1 MKNILKNILS
11 LPIIFIMFY
20 LLYFVCDIVFGAIY
34 HYIPY
39 FLIAI
44 IPTLILWFVFQYLIS
59 QYILLKFISNGIY
72 YLISHFLIIAYV
84 TIIKC
89 YSCLWYLQNRKAP
102 LISINLQKTILIEEL
117 TLGIIAFFI
126 IIYIWKRFYKQQIL

>member
-1 MKNILKNILS
+1 
-11 LPIIFIMFY
+11 MFY

-34 HYIPY
+34 HYLPY
-39 FLIAI
+39 FLLAI

-59 QYILLKFISNGIY
+59 QYILLKLISNGIY

-84 TIIKC
+84 IIIKS

-102 LISINLQKTILIEEL
+102 LVSINLQKNILIEEL
-117 TLGIIAFFI
+117 TLGCIAIFI